1 MIHQLSC
8 AGKTEKVSFI
18 LSELAESH
26 IISTQHRIIILQ
38 IVILKQDWGYC
49 PVNGAGFWG
58 LFLTG
63 VYLPQK
69 SELAPPLDREG
80 MLVQK
85 YVPSFLTKF
94 NPIWFK

>member
-38 IVILKQDWGYC
+38 IVILISMIHSLL
-49 PVNGAGFWG
+49 V
-58 LFLTG
+58 FLSIQEKNHGQFTKRHEDQLAQVHE
-63 VYLPQK
+63 VYL
-69 SELAPPLDREG
+69 LRYL
-80 MLVQK
+80 
-85 YVPSFLTKF
+85 
-94 NPIWFK
+94 